1 MLSYWTPPN
10 NSFEKSV
17 SREVKTM
24 WLYDTIFSIP
34 FVSSCFFLHFVCG
47 YDLRGLEHA
56 TNFRWVLFW
65 KWIQVFL
72 ITEIFCK
79 KSEGFSRTHFDS
91 FQCLIFYVQKC
102 CLIFMLTTEWF
113 LMHGGSFVQGLFHF
127 VVTVNVKICCEN

>member
-1 MLSYWTPPN
+1 MLSYWKTPPSLN

-65 KWIQVFL
+65 KWTQVFL
-72 ITEIFCK
+72 IIDIFCK
-79 KSEGFSRTHFDS
+79 KSERFSRTHFDS
-91 FQCLIFYVQKC
+91 FPCWF
-102 CLIFMLTTEWF
+102 FMITNVVSFWCWQLNDFWCMVEVLYRDCF
-113 LMHGGSFVQGLFHF
+113 ISLQQLM
-127 VVTVNVKICCEN
+127 